1 MIIQSNDL
9 GIVDGKILRDKSISL
24 EIKAVYAYISLYKD
38 SGEDVDVLQTARELN
53 ITMEDLNKYLDVLY
67 KDLKVIEL

>member
-9 GIVDGKILRDKSISL
+9 GIVDGKILRNSSISL
-24 EIKAVYAYISLYKD
+24 EIKAVYAYICLYKD
-38 SGEDVDVLQTARELN
+38 SGEEIDILQIARELN
-53 ITMEDLNKYLDVLY
+53 VTMEDLNGYLDVLY